1 MANPKDKATKKK
13 VDAIVASFSKNTPS
27 KDEEQEP
34 INPVIFSHKELL
46 ELDIAPM
53 NWIVNRMIPYP
64 GLIVISGKPGSYK
77 TFFTFWLGMRV
88 SAGLPLFDECDEPY
102 FCKIDGEQPMGKVP
116 TLFIEEENTKQLMKH
131 RAHGMKVFEVGDIYY
146 MIDEGF
152 KFTDERWR
160 EAIKETITQK
170 GIKLLILD
178 PFSSVMG
185 LNNENDNAEVS
196 KIMDIVRK
204 EFVNMGLS
212 VILIH
217 HPSKGD
223 GDGLNL
229 RGAGDILGKC
239 DVHLSLEVNDSP
251 DKIIKVRYQKL
262 RVEDISKVSDF
273 NMRLTG
279 DSDFRDLRFRYL
291 GKALKD
297 HEIKRNALA
306 DEILETLDPNDEFTQ
321 REIAEIVGHKP
332 NNSKFQAAWKLLIKN
347 NQILFNQITKKWHLD
362 LNPDSNDS

>member
-1 MANPKDKATKKK
+1 MNSYERKNQLENDKLEK
-13 VDAIVASFSKNTPS
+13 VMLNIENGKYTG

-46 ELDIAPM
+46 ELDIPPM
-53 NWIVNRMIPYP
+53 HWIVNRMIPNP
-64 GLIVISGKPGSYK
+64 GLTLISGKPGSYK
-77 TFFTFWLGMRV
+77 TFFAFWLGMRA
-88 SAGLPLFDECDEPY
+88 SAGLPIFDEFDEPY
-102 FCKIDGEQPMGKVP
+102 FCTIDGEQPMGKIS
-116 TLFIEEENTKQLMKH
+116 TLFIEEENSKQLMKH
-131 RAHGMKVFEVGDIYY
+131 RAHGMKVFEVGDIFY

-212 VILIH
+212 VIMIH
-217 HPSKGD
+217 HPSKGN

-239 DVHLSLEVNDSP
+239 DVHLSLEVENP
-251 DKIIKVRYQKL
+251 LDKIIKVCYQKF
-262 RVEDISKVSDF
+262 RVEDISKVSNF
-273 NMRLTG
+273 NMRLSG
-279 DSDFRDLRFRYL
+279 DSDFRDLRFRYI
-291 GKALKD
+291 GKALSKTV
-297 HEIKRNALA
+297 EKRNELA
-306 DEILETLDPNDEFTQ
+306 EQIMIAIDDGEEREQ
-321 REIAEIVGHKP
+321 REIADMVNQKP
-332 NNSKFQAAWKLLIKN
+332 SNKKFIHAWKSLTNDKKILKN
-347 NQILFNQITKKWHLD
+347 STTNLYHKD
-362 LNPDSNDS
+362 LTL